1 MLKFVWVFAYGSNMN
16 VSRLQNRLREKGYN
30 PDVISDPVCAILPD
44 HRLIWNYYSAVAWKA
59 GAANIE
65 YSAGAELPG
74 VAFKTT
80 ELAGIDAQEGHP
92 KSYVRKSVRFKLAH
106 GEEVE
111 GYVYSVNPQK
121 IKPAPVW
128 PKPEYFDLMIA
139 GAKAYGLPESHIALL
154 ESYKTQAQTR
164 LA

>member
-1 MLKFVWVFAYGSNMN
+1 MSESLWVFAYGSNMN
-16 VSRLQNRLREKGYN
+16 VSRLQERLREKGYN
-30 PDVISDPVCAILPD
+30 QDVISDPVCATLPD
-44 HRLIWNYYSAVAWKA
+44 YRLIWNYYSAVTWKA

-65 YSAGAELPG
+65 FSAGAELPG

-92 KSYVRKSVRFKLAH
+92 SVYFRELKRFKLASS
-106 GEEVE
+106 EEVE
-111 GYVYSVNPQK
+111 GYVYSVNQER
-121 IKPAPVW
+121 ISPAPVW

-154 ESYKTQAQTR
+154 ESYKVQAQTM